1 MRTYAVVL
9 AFLAVAF
16 LGRVLG
22 QVVVALFGPPFLPP
36 MQEWYSGV
44 IPYAVLLPVQ
54 ILILA
59 FQALLSRQL
68 WVGRG
73 ALTLKRPTLG
83 VGLKWFSLIYFLAMA
98 ARYVISMAMFPERR
112 WFGHAIPT
120 FFHFVLA
127 AYIYMMSRYYR
138 GLTIVRQGET
148 SSV

>member
-9 AFLAVAF
+9 AFLAAAF

-44 IPYAVLLPVQ
+44 VPYSVLLPVQ
-54 ILILA
+54 ISILV

-68 WVGRG
+68 WVGG
-73 ALTLKRPTLG
+73 GILTRKRPTSG
-83 VGLKWFSLIYFLAMA
+83 IGLKWFSLVYFLAMA
-98 ARYVISMAMFPERR
+98 ARYVISMVMFPERR
-112 WFGHAIPT
+112 WFGYTIPI

-138 GLTIVRQGET
+138 SLTIVGQGET
-148 SSV
+148 SPA

>member
-1 MRTYAVVL
+1 VRTYAVVL

-44 IPYAVLLPVQ
+44 IPYSVLLPVQ

-73 ALTLKRPTLG
+73 ALTLERPTLG
-83 VGLKWFSLIYFLAMA
+83 IGLKWFSLIYFLAMA
-98 ARYVISMAMFPERR
+98 ARYVISMVMFPERR
-112 WFGHAIPT
+112 WFGHAIPI

-138 GLTIVRQGET
+138 SLTIGRQGET